1 MNLLNKVKGEKS
13 TLLLTG
19 NYNKEKFKKD
29 FFAWLLCVPALAVLT
44 FYVIMPLIGTVQ
56 MAFSET
62 KGFQIVGFNGLEN
75 FRIVMKHPQFW
86 KALKNS
92 AMYVV
97 WNIVLGMF
105 TPIIFAGLLAEIGR
119 GRSFFR
125 VISRIPGMLPGV
137 ATLTILSFFFRADSL
152 GVLNNIITS
161 LGFEK
166 VRFLTDK
173 EMVIFWLVLCS
184 VWQGLGGTALLYM
197 ASMADIS
204 PELYEAAAIA
214 GANPLQRFWYITIP
228 SIKGQF
234 KLLAILH
241 IIGSFQVLQEPLVMT
256 GGGPNN
262 ASLSIMLLVYRY
274 AFEDNRLG
282 LANALSLILSVV
294 LIALSV
300 LLFSVQKKTDQD

>member
-1 MNLLNKVKGEKS
+1 MKVNSAGARLNGS
-13 TLLLTG
+13 RFHMD
-19 NYNKEKFKKD
+19 KFKRNV
-29 FFAWLLCVPALAVLT
+29 FAWMLCVPALAILT
-44 FYVIMPLIGTVQ
+44 FYTIIPLIGTVT

-62 KGFQIVGFNGLEN
+62 KGFRVTGFAGLNN

-86 KALKNS
+86 AALKNS

-105 TPIIFAGLLAEIGR
+105 TPIIFAAFLAETVR
-119 GRSFFR
+119 GRAFFR
-125 VISRIPGMLPGV
+125 VVSRLPGMLPSV
-137 ATLTILSFFFRADSL
+137 AIMIILSFFFRADSL

-173 EMVIFWLVLCS
+173 NMVIFWLVLCS
-184 VWQGLGGTALLYM
+184 VWQGLGSSALLYM
-197 ASMADIS
+197 AAMADVS
-204 PELYEAAAIA
+204 PDLYEAAALA
-214 GANPLQRFWYITIP
+214 GASPVQRFWYITVP
-228 SIKGQF
+228 AIKGQY

-241 IIGSFQVLQEPLVMT
+241 IIGSFQVFQEPLIMT

-282 LANALSLILSVV
+282 LANALGLILSVV
-294 LIALSV
+294 LIALSLV
-300 LLFSVQKKTDQD
+300 LFAINKKVDGDD